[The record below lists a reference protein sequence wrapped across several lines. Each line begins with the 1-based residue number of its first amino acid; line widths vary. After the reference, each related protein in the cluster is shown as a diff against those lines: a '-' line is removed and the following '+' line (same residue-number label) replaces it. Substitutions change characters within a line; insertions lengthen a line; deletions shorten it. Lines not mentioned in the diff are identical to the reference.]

1 MKLFTD
7 IIHFILLCM
16 IIGSIRQTATLLR
29 EIISLLRNEGE
40 MVYSVTNEEE

>member
-1 MKLFTD
+1 
-7 IIHFILLCM
+7 M